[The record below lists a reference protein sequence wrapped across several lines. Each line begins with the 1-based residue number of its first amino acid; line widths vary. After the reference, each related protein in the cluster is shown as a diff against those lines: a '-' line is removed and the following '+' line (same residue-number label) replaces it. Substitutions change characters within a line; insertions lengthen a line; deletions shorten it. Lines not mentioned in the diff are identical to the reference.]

1 MTKSFTDIVKRIIL
15 NIPSGSVTTY
25 GMIAASAGN
34 PGAARQ
40 VARILHSSSR
50 KDGLPWHRVVNRNG
64 GISLKPLNGYE
75 IQRQLLEKEGVTFD
89 ENDVID
95 FDTFLWF
102 PADRT

>member
-1 MTKSFTDIVKRIIL
+1 VIDSFTDTVKRIIL
-15 NIPSGSVTTY
+15 EIPSGSVTTY
-25 GMIAASAGN
+25 GMIAACAGN

-89 ENDVID
+89 ENDAID
-95 FDTFLWF
+95 FDAFLWF
-102 PADRT
+102 PADPT